1 MCSLKNDS
9 MTLVCFQGKLFNIT
23 VLQVYSLMTIVEEV
37 EVEQFYEDLQ
47 DLLEQKHQKRCSF
60 HHRGL

>member
-1 MCSLKNDS
+1 

-23 VLQVYSLMTIVEEV
+23 VLQLYAPMTNVEEV
-37 EVEQFYEDLQ
+37 EVDQFYEDLQ
-47 DLLEQKHQKRCSF
+47 DLIEQKHQKRCFF